1 MAEVVSKKKKD
12 APAIWTDA
20 NKGVLIDALVRHS
33 EGRYSNLSN
42 AKGKWRL
49 IVSDFESATGQLLA
63 T

>member
-1 MAEVVSKKKKD
+1 MAEIVSKKKD

-33 EGRYSNLSN
+33 DGRYSNLSN